1 MKLRVAA
8 VVLFLAASAF
18 AQMKETV
25 NVHIVEVPVSVVD
38 SGGNPIRGL
47 TAANFEVYDGGK
59 KQAITSFDKVDFG
72 SAEVVNAI
80 SPLNP
85 VARRSFMLLFDL
97 GYSSPRSLVRAQ
109 EAARRFV
116 TTAVQPRDLVGVG
129 TIDVDRGF
137 RLLTAFTSDH
147 DLVAAAI
154 SDPRN
159 FRGSDPLQ
167 IGNRAFVGDMTMENG
182 PDKEADG
189 NNGSSGGKDA
199 PKINMGAEGAAEM
212 AELQARFTRS
222 NEQAIAARVEKQVD
236 YLADLAK
243 TLRAVPGRKQVI
255 LLSEG
260 FNAKYLQGR
269 DARDVQAN
277 NRDFDAATHGEVWNI
292 ESDQQ
297 YGNTSSQSKLDQMAR
312 AFRSSDVVLNAIDI
326 QGVRLQGLSAVGA
339 TGSTDTADAASV
351 GLNSNAGLHVL
362 SRPTG
367 GEVFQNSN
375 DLKGNFD
382 RMLHAQ
388 EVVYILAFQAPTT
401 KAGKFHDLKVKLV
414 NTPGRVSYRMGY
426 YENGS
431 ETPSERA
438 LTTAEVIVNDI
449 PQDDVHLAAFAAP
462 FPAAKGLSQV
472 PVILDLNGAD
482 LAKQA
487 KGNVGGA
494 EIFVYAFDS
503 DGLVRDRLY
512 QRISLDMNKVGDR
525 LKAAGVRYY
534 GTLILPPGKYA
545 IKALVLAGDTDKK
558 SPNLVEKRGFGR
570 INVTVPAAGD
580 VSVLPPIPIDE
591 QPKWIL
597 VKGADRG
604 DHSAYPFELN
614 GQNFIPSATASS
626 KVAVIIFGATANDLT
641 WETTPKTKLLGTI
654 PMAGGTK
661 FVLQLDDP
669 AQVPS
674 LQLTVHKKGVA
685 EPQTSSVAVVRE

>member
-1 MKLRVAA
+1 MNLRVAA
-8 VVLFLAASAF
+8 TILFIAASAF
-18 AQMKETV
+18 AQMHETV
-25 NVHIVEVPVSVVD
+25 NVRIVEVPVSVVD

-59 KQAITSFDKVDFG
+59 KQVITSFDKVDFG
-72 SAEVVNAI
+72 SQEVVNAI

-85 VARRSFMLLFDL
+85 AARRSFLLLFDL

-129 TIDVDRGF
+129 TIDVEHSF
-137 RLLTAFTSDH
+137 RLLTAFTTDH

-167 IGNRAFVGDMTMENG
+167 IGNRAFVGDMTLEAGQKELIDSSAVKG
-182 PDKEADG
+182 P
-189 NNGSSGGKDA
+189 GSGV
-199 PKINMGAEGAAEM
+199 NMAAEGAADM

-260 FNAKYLQGR
+260 IDAKYLQGR
-269 DARDVQAN
+269 DARDAQAS
-277 NRDFDAATHGEVWNI
+277 NRDFEAATHGEVWNI

-297 YGNTSSQSKLDQMAR
+297 YGSASTQSKLDRMVR
-312 AFRSSDVVLNAIDI
+312 AFRSSDVVLDAIDI
-326 QGVRLQGLSAVGA
+326 QGVRVQNLSGF
-339 TGSTDTADAASV
+339 GSTGTSDTADAASAN
-351 GLNSNAGLHVL
+351 LNSNAGLHVL

-388 EVVYILAFQAPTT
+388 EVVYILSFQSPT
-401 KAGKFHDLKVKLV
+401 ANPGKFHDLKVKLV
-414 NTPGRVSYRMGY
+414 NSPGRVSYRMGY
-426 YENGS
+426 YENGGES
-431 ETPSERA
+431 SAERV

-449 PQDDVHLAAFAAP
+449 PQDDVHLSAFAAP
-462 FPAAKGLSQV
+462 FPGAKGWSQV

-482 LAKQA
+482 LAKHA
-487 KGNVGGA
+487 RGNVAGA

-503 DGLVRDRLY
+503 EGLVRDRLY
-512 QRISLDMNKVGDR
+512 QRLSLDLSKVGDR
-525 LKAAGVRYY
+525 LKASGVRYY
-534 GTLILPPGKYA
+534 GTLVLPPGKYA
-545 IKALVLAGDTDKK
+545 IKTLVMAGEGEKK
-558 SPNLVEKRGFGR
+558 NSNVAEKRGFKR
-570 INVTVPAAGD
+570 VDVTVPTAGD

-614 GQNFIPSATASS
+614 GQNFIPGATASS
-626 KVAVIIFGATANDLT
+626 KVAVVIFGANPNDLT
-641 WETTPKTKLLGTI
+641 WETTPKTKMLGSI

-661 FVLQLDDP
+661 FVLQLEDP
-669 AQVPS
+669 SPISS
-674 LQLTVHKKGVA
+674 LQLTVHKKGMA
-685 EPQTSSVAVVRE
+685 EAQTTSVAVARE